1 MYIKPILLYAWA
13 QNITKTSWTKLEAF
27 HSKTLRMVTGSNWFV
42 SNPAIRMSLNMPS
55 IDDTIKSQRTK
66 IKQKI
71 AHSNFEH
78 INEIVNRKSHK
89 ERFKRGPLT

>member
-1 MYIKPILLYAWA
+1 
-13 QNITKTSWTKLEAF
+13 
-27 HSKTLRMVTGSNWFV
+27 MVTGSDWFI
-42 SNPAIRMSLNMPS
+42 SNHAIRMSLNMPS
-55 IDDTIKSQRTK
+55 IDDTIKSERTK

-89 ERFKRGPLT
+89 ERFKRRPLI